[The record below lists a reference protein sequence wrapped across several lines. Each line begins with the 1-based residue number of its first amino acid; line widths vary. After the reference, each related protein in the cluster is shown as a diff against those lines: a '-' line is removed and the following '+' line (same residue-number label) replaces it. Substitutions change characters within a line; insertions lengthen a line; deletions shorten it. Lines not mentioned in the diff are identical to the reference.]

1 MGHVS
6 YTEFRQSLA
15 AYMDTVCKSRAPLTV
30 TRQKGSSVVVMSEE
44 EYEGIMETFHLLKSP
59 KNAQRLLD
67 GIAALDAGQAVVR
80 DPTE

>member
-1 MGHVS
+1 MAHVS
-6 YTEFRQSLA
+6 YSEFRQSLA
-15 AYMDTVCKSRAPLTV
+15 SYMDSVCESRRPLTV

-59 KNAQRLLD
+59 ANAQRLLKAID
-67 GIAALDAGQAVVR
+67 SLDAGQGVEH

>member
-1 MGHVS
+1 
-6 YTEFRQSLA
+6 
-15 AYMDTVCKSRAPLTV
+15 
-30 TRQKGSSVVVMSEE
+30 MSAE